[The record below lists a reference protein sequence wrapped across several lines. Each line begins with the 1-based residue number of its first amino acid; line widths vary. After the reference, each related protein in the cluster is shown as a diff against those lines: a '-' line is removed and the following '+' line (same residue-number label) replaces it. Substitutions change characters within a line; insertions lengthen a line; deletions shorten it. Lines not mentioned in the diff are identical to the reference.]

1 MKLWDK
7 GYDLDKEIE
16 AFTVGDDFLVDQ
28 ALVKYDCIASIAHA
42 KMLNKIKLLNKKET
56 DAIIKKLE
64 EIMKNGIEI
73 KQEDEDCHTAI
84 EKQLGKVGK
93 KIHTARSRNDQVLTA
108 IRLYTKEEVSE
119 IEKLAA
125 KLAVTLQQ
133 KAKDNTA
140 MPGYTHMRKAMPS
153 TVKLWLTSFVDS
165 LKDDLTLLEAAKKL
179 NDQNPLGSAAGYGI
193 NTIKID
199 KEFTTKLLSFK
210 KTQQNPIYCQN
221 SRGKIELA
229 ISNALS
235 QICLTINKLATD
247 LLLFS
252 TEEFNYI
259 QLPKKYCTGSS
270 IMPQKH
276 NPDVLELIRAKT
288 KLIQAK
294 SFTLSTLIT
303 DLPSG
308 YNRDLQLLKKEF
320 IEIIQT
326 TKSIISITEK
336 VISGIKINK
345 KIMKKAMTKELYATD
360 NALELVKKGVPFRDA
375 YKKVALKQPRAHQDS

>member
-28 ALVKYDCIASIAHA
+28 ALVKYDCISSIAHA
-42 KMLNKIKLLNKKET
+42 KMLNKIKMLDKKET

-252 TEEFNYI
+252 TEEFSYI

>member
-7 GYDLDKEIE
+7 GYTLDKEIE
-16 AFTVGDDFLVDQ
+16 SFTVGDDFLVDQ

-42 KMLNKIKLLNKKET
+42 KMLNKIKILNKKET

-84 EKQLGKVGK
+84 EKQLGR
-93 KIHTARSRNDQVLTA
+93 KIHTARSRNDQILTA

-119 IEKLAA
+119 IEKLTT
-125 KLAVTLQQ
+125 KLALTLQQ

-153 TVKLWLTSFVDS
+153 SIKLWLSSFVDA
-165 LKDDLTLLEAAKKL
+165 LKDDLLLLEAAKKL

-199 KEFTTKLLSFK
+199 KEFTTKLLSFS

-320 IEIIQT
+320 MEIIQT

-345 KIMKKAMTKELYATD
+345 KIMKNAMTEELYATD